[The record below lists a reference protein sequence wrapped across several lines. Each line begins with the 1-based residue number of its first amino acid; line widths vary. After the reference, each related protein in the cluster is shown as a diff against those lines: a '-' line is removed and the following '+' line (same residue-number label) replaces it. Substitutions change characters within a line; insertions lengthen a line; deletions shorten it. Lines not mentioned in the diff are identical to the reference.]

1 MLSGAITN
9 FISKIIIN
17 RIHRGKFQKIDS
29 ELYEFLRS
37 ANEDEIAVLQKYVDK
52 CWKFHGIM
60 TCSFYLA
67 AIGMITG
74 PLYLPQKFPSDAIY
88 PFPVDSMISSTIVH
102 LHHCIV
108 GFQCSAALAL
118 DYQAALFLWYIC
130 ARFEIIFKQIENIKN
145 YKDFRSFIKTHQDIL
160 RSGQELL
167 QPVRLIFFTT
177 ICMSKIITVFSAIIL
192 ISNQPMAVK
201 IQFIMVL
208 MSMVISIFMC
218 VWPAEELMNISSDLL
233 MLNIFYASSTHPPAI
248 RKMWLIVTRR
258 AQTPITIEINGFM
271 DTLSFDYY
279 SVKIDLELN
288 EFLRNANEYEM
299 AVLQKYVDKCWKFHG
314 CMTCS
319 FYLTSLGVII
329 GPLFLPQKFPSDAI
343 YPFPVDSM
351 ISSTIV
357 HLHHCI
363 VAFQCSAAL
372 ALDYQAALFLWYIC
386 ARFEIIFKQIE
397 NIKNFE
403 DFRSCIKTHQDI
415 LRSSQELVQPVRLI
429 FFTRICMSKIV
440 INQPMAVKLQFIM
453 VLMTMAISIFV
464 CVWPAEKLINVSG
477 NLMTLKIFYALS
489 NHPPAIR
496 KMWLNVIRRAQ
507 TLIIIKIDGFM
518 DELSFKFY
526 STNIDL
532 ELNEFLR
539 SANKYEMA
547 VLQKYVDK
555 CWKFHGSM
563 TCGFYLTTIGVMIG
577 PLFLPQKFPC
587 DAIYPFPVDSMIVST
602 IVYLHQSI
610 VGLQCSAALALD
622 YQAALFLWYIC
633 ARFELIF
640 KQIENIKN
648 FEDFRSCVKSHQSI
662 LSSSQELIQPVR
674 LIFLTRICM
683 SKIAIVFSVII
694 LISNQPTAVKLQFI
708 IMLVT
713 LAISILVCVWP
724 AEKLKNVS
732 GNLLMLNIFYAS
744 SAHPPA
750 IRKMW
755 LNVIR
760 RAQTPITIKIDGFMD
775 ALSFEFYSA
784 FLSTIFSY
792 ITVLRVV
799 FQT

>member
-160 RSGQELL
+160 RSGQKLL
-167 QPVRLIFFTT
+167 QP
-177 ICMSKIITVFSAIIL
+177 
-192 ISNQPMAVK
+192 NQPMAVK

-415 LRSSQELVQPVRLI
+415 LRSSQELVQPRHYI
-429 FFTRICMSKIV
+429 DI
-440 INQPMAVKLQFIM
+440 
-453 VLMTMAISIFV
+453 
-464 CVWPAEKLINVSG
+464 G

-662 LSSSQELIQPVR
+662 LSSSQELIQP
-674 LIFLTRICM
+674 
-683 SKIAIVFSVII
+683 
-694 LISNQPTAVKLQFI
+694 NQPTAVKLQFI